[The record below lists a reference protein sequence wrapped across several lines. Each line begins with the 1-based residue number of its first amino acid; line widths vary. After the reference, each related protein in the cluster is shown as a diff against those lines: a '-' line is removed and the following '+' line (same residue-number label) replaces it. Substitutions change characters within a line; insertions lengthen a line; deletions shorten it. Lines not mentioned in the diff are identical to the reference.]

1 MDIRELGSSDDPGA
15 LLDLSVR
22 AFGPIPRADRPRW
35 HDSASAAIGARQY
48 LGAFDGGR
56 LLAAARYHDMIQW
69 WHGQP
74 VPMAGVASVT
84 VAPEERGR
92 GTGRA
97 MMRVLLGLIA
107 DRGYP
112 VSALYPATLALY
124 RSLGWEIAGGL
135 SHLAIPS
142 RSLRSLV
149 APDASL
155 PRDDPPAQA
164 APAAGMVPR
173 LRRCGPGD
181 AAEVLAVIGRVHQ
194 ALRDSG
200 PNTRDESVVARW
212 LGDDERFAYLAPDG
226 FLAYRWQRS
235 GDELLV
241 ERAVASSAEATRA
254 IWGVVASHSSIAQT
268 VRATV
273 GPADPVQWLTTDPD
287 VRLSDRKPWMLR
299 VLDPAAAVAVRGFP
313 AGVELTTVL
322 RLADPD
328 RPAQAGWWTLHV
340 GGSKGTLTPAEAGPG
355 APNPGQDGSTA
366 PLIDRRH
373 GSTAPLNDRR
383 HGSTAPLIPGRHGS
397 TAPLIPGRHGS
408 PASLTLGPRGLAAL
422 YAGTPLAT
430 LRRAG
435 LVAGGDPDGDAALDA
450 AFGADPF
457 MLEFF

>member
-1 MDIRELGSSDDPGA
+1 VDIRELGSADDPDA

-22 AFGPIPRADRPRW
+22 AFGPVPAADRPRW
-35 HDSASAAIGARQY
+35 HQSASSTIGARQY

-74 VPMAGVASVT
+74 VPMAGVASVM

-97 MMRVLLGLIA
+97 LMRSLLGLIG

-124 RSLGWEIAGGL
+124 RSLGWEIAGTLG
-135 SHLAIPS
+135 HLAIPS
-142 RSLRSLV
+142 HSLRSLV
-149 APDASL
+149 APDAVL
-155 PRDDPPAQA
+155 TRDG
-164 APAAGMVPR
+164 APAEAAWPQAR

-194 ALRDSG
+194 ALRDCG
-200 PNTRDESVVARW
+200 PNTRDEATVARW
-212 LGDDERFAYLAPDG
+212 LGDEQRFAYLAPDG
-226 FLAYRWQRS
+226 FLAYRWQD
-235 GDELLV
+235 GNDELLV
-241 ERAVASSAEATRA
+241 ERALASSAAATRA

-287 VRLSDRKPWMLR
+287 VRQSGRNAWMLR

-313 AGVELTTVL
+313 AGVGLSAVF

-328 RPAQAGWWTLHV
+328 RPACAGWWTLDV
-340 GGSKGTLTPAEAGPG
+340 GGSKGTLTPSGAVPG
-355 APNPGQDGSTA
+355 A
-366 PLIDRRH
+366 
-373 GSTAPLNDRR
+373 
-383 HGSTAPLIPGRHGS
+383 
-397 TAPLIPGRHGS
+397 
-408 PASLTLGPRGLAAL
+408 LTLGARGFAAL

-435 LVAGGDPDGDAALDA
+435 LAAGGDPGGDGALDA

>member
-1 MDIRELGSSDDPGA
+1 VDIRELGSSDDPGA

-74 VPMAGVASVT
+74 VAMAGVASVT

-97 MMRVLLGLIA
+97 TMRVLLGLIA
-107 DRGYP
+107 DRGYH

-164 APAAGMVPR
+164 APAAGTEPR

-181 AAEVLAVIGRVHQ
+181 ATEVLAVIGRVHQ

-226 FLAYRWQRS
+226 FLAYRWQRG

-268 VRATV
+268 VRVTV

-299 VLDPAAAVAVRGFP
+299 VLDPAAAVAARGFP

-340 GGSKGTLTPAEAGPG
+340 GGSKGTLTPAEGGPG
-355 APNPGQDGSTA
+355 ALNPGRDEPTA
-366 PLIDRRH
+366 PLIDGR
-373 GSTAPLNDRR
+373 P
-383 HGSTAPLIPGRHGS
+383 GSTAPLIPGRHGS
-397 TAPLIPGRHGS
+397 TAP
-408 PASLTLGPRGLAAL
+408 LTLGPRGLAAL

-435 LVAGGDPDGDAALDA
+435 LVAGGDPHGDAALDA

>member
-1 MDIRELGSSDDPGA
+1 MDIRELGPDDDPGA

-22 AFGPIPRADRPRW
+22 AFGPIPRPDRPRW
-35 HDSASAAIGARQY
+35 QETAGAAIGARQY

-74 VPMAGVASVT
+74 VPMAGVASVM

-97 MMRVLLGLIA
+97 LMRTLLSLIG

-112 VSALYPATLALY
+112 VSALYPATMALY
-124 RSLGWEIAGGL
+124 RSLGWEIAGSLG
-135 SHLAIPS
+135 HLTIPS
-142 RSLRSLV
+142 HSLRSLV
-149 APDASL
+149 APD
-155 PRDDPPAQA
+155 RDNTPARTAQ
-164 APAAGMVPR
+164 PETP

-181 AAEVLAVIGRVHQ
+181 ATRVLAVIGRVHQ
-194 ALRDSG
+194 ALRDCG
-200 PNTRDESVVARW
+200 PNTRDEAAVARW
-212 LGDDERFAYLAPDG
+212 LGDEQRFAYLAPDG
-226 FLAYRWQRS
+226 FLAYRWQN
-235 GDELLV
+235 GNDELLV
-241 ERAVASSAEATRA
+241 DRALAGSAAATRA

-287 VRLSDRKPWMLR
+287 VRQSGRSAWMLR
-299 VLDPAAAVAVRGFP
+299 VLDASAAVAGRGFP
-313 AGVELTTVL
+313 AGVGLTAVL
-322 RLADPD
+322 RLDDPD
-328 RPAQAGWWTLHV
+328 RPACGGWWTLDV
-340 GGSKGTLTPAEAGPG
+340 NGGQGTLTASEAVPD
-355 APNPGQDGSTA
+355 A
-366 PLIDRRH
+366 
-373 GSTAPLNDRR
+373 
-383 HGSTAPLIPGRHGS
+383 
-397 TAPLIPGRHGS
+397 
-408 PASLTLGPRGLAAL
+408 LTLGPRGFAAL

-435 LVAGGDPDGDAALDA
+435 LAAGGDPGGDDALDA

>member
-1 MDIRELGSSDDPGA
+1 VDIRELGPDDDPDA

-22 AFGPIPRADRPRW
+22 AFGPIPRPDRPRW
-35 HDSASAAIGARQY
+35 QETAGAAIGAGQY

-74 VPMAGVASVT
+74 VPMAGVANVM

-97 MMRVLLGLIA
+97 LMRALLSLIG
-107 DRGYP
+107 DRGYQ

-124 RSLGWEIAGGL
+124 RSLGWEIAGRLG
-135 SHLAIPS
+135 HLTIPS
-142 RSLRSLV
+142 HSLRSLV
-149 APDASL
+149 APD
-155 PRDDPPAQA
+155 RDGTQARTAPPET
-164 APAAGMVPR
+164 R

-181 AAEVLAVIGRVHQ
+181 AARVLAVIGRVHQ
-194 ALRDSG
+194 ALRDCG
-200 PNTRDESVVARW
+200 PNTRDEAAVARW
-212 LGDDERFAYLAPDG
+212 LDDEQRFAYLAPEG
-226 FLAYRWQRS
+226 FLAYRWQN
-235 GDELLV
+235 GNDELLV
-241 ERAVASSAEATRA
+241 ERALASSAAATRA

-287 VRLSDRKPWMLR
+287 VRQSGRTAWMLR
-299 VLDPAAAVAVRGFP
+299 VLDAAAAVAGRGFP
-313 AGVELTTVL
+313 AGVGLTAVL
-322 RLADPD
+322 RLDDPY
-328 RPAQAGWWTLHV
+328 RPACEGWWTLDV
-340 GGSKGTLTPAEAGPG
+340 DGGKGTLTPSG
-355 APNPGQDGSTA
+355 AVPDGLA
-366 PLIDRRH
+366 
-373 GSTAPLNDRR
+373 
-383 HGSTAPLIPGRHGS
+383 
-397 TAPLIPGRHGS
+397 
-408 PASLTLGPRGLAAL
+408 LGPRGFAAL

-435 LVAGGDPDGDAALDA
+435 LAAGGDPGGDDALDA

>member
-1 MDIRELGSSDDPGA
+1 MDIRELGPDDDPDA

-22 AFGPIPRADRPRW
+22 AFGPIPRPDRPRW
-35 HDSASAAIGARQY
+35 QETAGAAIGARQY

-74 VPMAGVASVT
+74 VPMAGVANVM

-97 MMRVLLGLIA
+97 LMRALLGLIG
-107 DRGYP
+107 DRGYQ

-124 RSLGWEIAGGL
+124 RSLGWEIAGALGR
-135 SHLAIPS
+135 LAIPS
-142 RSLRSLV
+142 HSLRSLV
-149 APDASL
+149 APDAVP
-155 PRDDPPAQA
+155 PRDDAPAQA
-164 APAAGMVPR
+164 AQPQAR

-181 AAEVLAVIGRVHQ
+181 ATEVLAVIGRVHQ

-200 PNTRDESVVARW
+200 PNTRDEATVARW
-212 LGDDERFAYLAPDG
+212 LGDEQRFAYLAPDG
-226 FLAYRWQRS
+226 FLAYRWQN
-235 GDELLV
+235 GNEELLV
-241 ERAVASSAEATRA
+241 ERALGSSAAATRA

-287 VRLSDRKPWMLR
+287 VRQSVREAWMLR
-299 VLDPAAAVAVRGFP
+299 VLDAAAAVAARGFP
-313 AGVELTTVL
+313 AGVGLSAVF

-328 RPAQAGWWTLHV
+328 RPACEGCWTLDV
-340 GGSKGTLTPAEAGPG
+340 DGSKGTLTPSEAVP
-355 APNPGQDGSTA
+355 DV
-366 PLIDRRH
+366 
-373 GSTAPLNDRR
+373 
-383 HGSTAPLIPGRHGS
+383 
-397 TAPLIPGRHGS
+397 
-408 PASLTLGPRGLAAL
+408 LTLGPRGFAAL

-435 LVAGGDPDGDAALDA
+435 LAAGGDPGGDDALDA